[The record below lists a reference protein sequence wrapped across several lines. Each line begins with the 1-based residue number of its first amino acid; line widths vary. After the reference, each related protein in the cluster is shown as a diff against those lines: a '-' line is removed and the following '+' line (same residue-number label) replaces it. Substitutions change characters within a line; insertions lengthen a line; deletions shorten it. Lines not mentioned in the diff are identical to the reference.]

1 MAQLILPVAPD
12 ESSGATEA
20 SQAGVDR
27 ACDQAWHGHGKVLLV
42 DDELAVRDI
51 ARKMLE
57 RAGFEVVVA
66 ESGVRAIELFTACHR
81 ELGGVLLDWAMP
93 GLGGEEVLNELRR
106 IDPAVPVVLVSGY
119 SQAELAELL
128 SVHALAGIVHKPFSY
143 GRLREAMWIAVGG
156 DGNLAALDSGQGA
169 VDSDRTG
176 V

>member
-1 MAQLILPVAPD
+1 MMKKTISVILTALALVCLFAPFVF
-12 ESSGATEA
+12 A
-20 SQAGVDR
+20 
-27 ACDQAWHGHGKVLLV
+27 
-42 DDELAVRDI
+42 
-51 ARKMLE
+51 
-57 RAGFEVVVA
+57 
-66 ESGVRAIELFTACHR
+66 
-81 ELGGVLLDWAMP
+81 
-93 GLGGEEVLNELRR
+93 VLNELRR